1 MPSYIFRVHTLL
13 LLASFSIHFVAERLH
28 RDMDRKGLTLF
39 LFRLLET
46 DIREQ
51 KKYAKRMQT
60 STDNTAN
67 DLRYE
72 IKVRNRAKD

>member
-1 MPSYIFRVHTLL
+1 
-13 LLASFSIHFVAERLH
+13 
-28 RDMDRKGLTLF
+28 MDRKGLTLF